1 MKKIVLCLLSLFIC
15 MQSVALA
22 NIHQSKVSNVENI
35 RSIYAYKDPEQ
46 MKDYEQKKLVKEQT
60 KSDEKLEEPM
70 ALFRVFVNNDRF
82 YTDDNKYKDNV
93 ELAIT
98 SHNIDRN
105 YIFDNE
111 YPPYLILQDNDN
123 NRYEIHFAKV
133 KYDNPYWISFNLT
146 NKEIEQINKAKT
158 ISLVLPEAQENMY
171 RYNKKKDKLEKKSY
185 DNDSYGG
192 GGKLKNDWWLY
203 SFSWIVNH
211 NYTKEEKYENET
223 AVIHLHS
230 NYFEGASGANE
241 YIPSNNYMYLNSFK
255 NQSLGI
261 TLTTTNN
268 IQFDIDKDSGNSSEV
283 NYLDVIGSK
292 GNGTVRIVFDNTCY
306 NPANLT
312 YQNIKVRDYSGK
324 YIVTIDGKN
333 SETVD
338 DSSEIVRPFIS
349 PR

>member
-15 MQSVALA
+15 MQSVTLA
-22 NIHQSKVSNVENI
+22 NIYQSKVSNVENI

-111 YPPYLILQDNDN
+111 YPPYLILQDSDN

-185 DNDSYGG
+185 DND
-192 GGKLKNDWWLY
+192 
-203 SFSWIVNH
+203 
-211 NYTKEEKYENET
+211 
-223 AVIHLHS
+223 
-230 NYFEGASGANE
+230 
-241 YIPSNNYMYLNSFK
+241 
-255 NQSLGI
+255 
-261 TLTTTNN
+261 
-268 IQFDIDKDSGNSSEV
+268 
-283 NYLDVIGSK
+283 
-292 GNGTVRIVFDNTCY
+292 
-306 NPANLT
+306 
-312 YQNIKVRDYSGK
+312 IKVKEMMYELPEN
-324 YIVTIDGKN
+324 IVDEWK
-333 SETVD
+333 TVLNKHK
-338 DSSEIVRPFIS
+338 
-349 PR
+349 

>member
-1 MKKIVLCLLSLFIC
+1 

-133 KYDNPYWISFNLT
+133 KYDNPALGVRGSVNADI
-146 NKEIEQINKAKT
+146 IQQ
-158 ISLVLPEAQENMY
+158 SLVCTHKNAPL
-171 RYNKKKDKLEKKSY
+171 LVF
-185 DNDSYGG
+185 DSMIR
-192 GGKLKNDWWLY
+192 
-203 SFSWIVNH
+203 FSVAIYKRV
-211 NYTKEEKYENET
+211 
-223 AVIHLHS
+223 
-230 NYFEGASGANE
+230 
-241 YIPSNNYMYLNSFK
+241 
-255 NQSLGI
+255 Q
-261 TLTTTNN
+261 
-268 IQFDIDKDSGNSSEV
+268 QGNSDRSIAATKTPSARCV
-283 NYLDVIGSK
+283 RL
-292 GNGTVRIVFDNTCY
+292 TVFCLRECLTLVFGGR
-306 NPANLT
+306 L
-312 YQNIKVRDYSGK
+312 
-324 YIVTIDGKN
+324 
-333 SETVD
+333 
-338 DSSEIVRPFIS
+338 
-349 PR
+349 

>member
-60 KSDEKLEEPM
+60 
-70 ALFRVFVNNDRF
+70 
-82 YTDDNKYKDNV
+82 KYKDNV

-185 DNDSYGG
+185 DND
-192 GGKLKNDWWLY
+192 
-203 SFSWIVNH
+203 
-211 NYTKEEKYENET
+211 
-223 AVIHLHS
+223 
-230 NYFEGASGANE
+230 
-241 YIPSNNYMYLNSFK
+241 
-255 NQSLGI
+255 
-261 TLTTTNN
+261 
-268 IQFDIDKDSGNSSEV
+268 
-283 NYLDVIGSK
+283 
-292 GNGTVRIVFDNTCY
+292 
-306 NPANLT
+306 
-312 YQNIKVRDYSGK
+312 IKVEEMVYELPEN
-324 YIVTIDGKN
+324 IVDEWK
-333 SETVD
+333 TVLNKHK
-338 DSSEIVRPFIS
+338 
-349 PR
+349 